1 MALSEPEREAVV
13 QQLVASLDHDE
24 QTPETAIAAAW
35 DLEVANRVDGIL
47 EGKVRGIP
55 LEQVRTEAD
64 RVTAE
69 AR

>member
-24 QTPETAIAAAW
+24 QAPAAVFEAAW
-35 DLEVANRVDGIL
+35 DTEIAKRVDGIL

-55 LEQVRTEAD
+55 LEQVRAEAD
-64 RVTAE
+64 RLAAE
-69 AR
+69 TR